1 MMKKFVTF
9 KVGNDEYK
17 LKYGIKE
24 LVELE
29 EKLGV
34 KLTELGETALSI
46 KNIKDLMIIGLQNN
60 QLSEDEAIEIIDEVG
75 LNKMAEL
82 VNQAINLSLGTETKK
97 NN

>member
-34 KLTELGETALSI
+34 NLTQLGEKALSI
-46 KNIKDLMIIGLQNN
+46 KNIKDMMIVGLQNN
-60 QLSEDEAIEIIDEVG
+60 QLSEDEAMEIIDEVG
-75 LNKMAEL
+75 LKKMAEL
-82 VNQAINLSLGTETKK
+82 VNQAINLSLGSGTKK

>member
-1 MMKKFVTF
+1 MMKRFVTF
-9 KVGNDEYK
+9 KVGNDEYN

-46 KNIKDLMIIGLQNN
+46 KNIKDMMIVGLQNN
-60 QLSEDEAIEIIDEVG
+60 QLSEDEAMDIIDEVG
-75 LNKMAEL
+75 LKKMAEL
-82 VNQAINLSLGTETKK
+82 VNQAINLSLGTDTKK

>member
-1 MMKKFVTF
+1 MMKKFATF

-34 KLTELGETALSI
+34 SLTQLGEKALSI
-46 KNIKDLMIIGLQNN
+46 KNIKDMMIVGLQNN
-60 QLSEDEAIEIIDEVG
+60 QLSEDEAMDIIDEVG
-75 LNKMAEL
+75 LKKMAEL
-82 VNQAINLSLGTETKK
+82 VNQAINLSLGTDTKK

>member
-34 KLTELGETALSI
+34 SLTQLGEKALSI
-46 KNIKDLMIIGLQNN
+46 KNIKDMMIVGLQNN
-60 QLSEDEAIEIIDEVG
+60 QLSEDEAMDIIDEVG
-75 LNKMAEL
+75 LKKMAEL

>member
-60 QLSEDEAIEIIDEVG
+60 QLSEDEAMEIIDEVG

-82 VNQAINLSLGTETKK
+82 VNQAINLSLGTDTKK

>member
-1 MMKKFVTF
+1 MKKFVTF

-34 KLTELGETALSI
+34 SLTQLGEKALSI
-46 KNIKDLMIIGLQNN
+46 KNIKDMMIVGLQNN
-60 QLSEDEAIEIIDEVG
+60 QLSEDEAMDIIDEVG
-75 LNKMAEL
+75 LKKMAEL
-82 VNQAINLSLGTETKK
+82 VNQAINLSLGTDTKK

>member
-34 KLTELGETALSI
+34 SLTQLGENALSI
-46 KNIKDLMIIGLQNN
+46 KNIKDMMIVGLQNN
-60 QLSEDEAIEIIDEVG
+60 QLSEDEAMDIIDEVG
-75 LNKMAEL
+75 LKKMAEL
-82 VNQAINLSLGTETKK
+82 VNQAINLSLGTDTKK

>member
-34 KLTELGETALSI
+34 NLTQLEEKALSI
-46 KNIKDLMIIGLQNN
+46 KNIKDMMIVGLQNN
-60 QLSEDEAIEIIDEVG
+60 QLSEDEAMDIIDEVG
-75 LNKMAEL
+75 LKKMAEL
-82 VNQAINLSLGTETKK
+82 VNQAINLSLGTDTKK

>member
-1 MMKKFVTF
+1 MKKFVTF

-34 KLTELGETALSI
+34 NLTQLEEKALSI
-46 KNIKDLMIIGLQNN
+46 KNIKDMMIVGLQNN
-60 QLSEDEAIEIIDEVG
+60 QLSEDEAMDIIDEVG
-75 LNKMAEL
+75 LKKMAEL
-82 VNQAINLSLGTETKK
+82 VNQAINLSLGTDTKK

>member
-34 KLTELGETALSI
+34 SLTQLGEKALSI
-46 KNIKDLMIIGLQNN
+46 KNIKDMMIVGLQNN
-60 QLSEDEAIEIIDEVG
+60 QLSEDEAMDIIDEVG
-75 LNKMAEL
+75 LKKMAEL
-82 VNQAINLSLGTETKK
+82 VNQAINLSLGTDTKK